1 MDNKLLAV
9 CLVLSFLLGAY
20 LVLMI
25 DKMRDYDREC
35 TVTFRHGNETT
46 VVMGGKR

>member
-9 CLVLSFLLGAY
+9 CLVLSFIVGMYSA
-20 LVLMI
+20 VMI
-25 DKMRDYDREC
+25 TKDREC